1 MLKRLILNN
10 FRSIASAS
18 IDFSQ
23 FTFLVGRNGSGKS
36 NIADAL
42 AFLAE
47 ATEWPLQTVFNRR
60 GGAWSVA
67 RRRPL
72 RSERMAGAPIEFG
85 IGVELAELPITG
97 RRAAR
102 SHEGTPNMNPSLQ
115 AHECINDTHDAADSP
130 QSSSPV
136 TRTNASF
143 MRTDDTFMR
152 IKQLTCYQ
160 SLSTFHAVRR

>member
-60 GGAWSVA
+60 GGA
-67 RRRPL
+67 
-72 RSERMAGAPIEFG
+72 
-85 IGVELAELPITG
+85 
-97 RRAAR
+97 
-102 SHEGTPNMNPSLQ
+102 
-115 AHECINDTHDAADSP
+115 
-130 QSSSPV
+130 
-136 TRTNASF
+136 
-143 MRTDDTFMR
+143 
-152 IKQLTCYQ
+152 
-160 SLSTFHAVRR
+160 